1 MSSCRDPE
9 RLNLYSM
16 SFIDPL
22 YPIFLLTGFMVG
34 FGHCIGM
41 CGPIVVSLSLNF
53 KDKNFFIAHMLYNS
67 GRVITYSILG
77 GVMGATGSF
86 TLVASHIA
94 GIQKGAMIF
103 AGILIIIMGLAMS
116 GWISF
121 GNVFGDFYN
130 PGGFVAKGFQRLSRI
145 KSSATYFPIGL
156 LLGLL
161 PCGPVYTALL
171 AAAGAGM
178 KAPGPFEAVIT
189 GMGVMICFG
198 LGTVPALFLV
208 AKLADMGWLKKRE
221 MIYRIGAVLMVAV
234 GIYFV
239 VKGILY

>member
-1 MSSCRDPE
+1 
-9 RLNLYSM
+9 M

-22 YPIFLLTGFMVG
+22 YPVFLATGFAVG

-41 CGPIVVSLSLNF
+41 CGPIVVSLSLNL
-53 KDKNFFIAHMLYNS
+53 KDKNLLLPHLLYNS
-67 GRVITYSILG
+67 GRVVTYGVLG

-94 GIQKGAMIF
+94 EIQKGAMIF
-103 AGILIIIMGLAMS
+103 AGVLIIIMGLAMS

-121 GNVFGDFYN
+121 GQVFGNSYN
-130 PGGFVAKGFQRLSRI
+130 PGGFVSKGFRRLSQI
-145 KSSATYFPIGL
+145 KSPATYFPIGL

-178 KAPGPFEAVIT
+178 EAAGTLDGIIK

-221 MIYRIGAVLMVAV
+221 IIYRIGAVLMVAV
-234 GIYFV
+234 GIYFII
-239 VKGILY
+239 KGIRY

>member
-1 MSSCRDPE
+1 
-9 RLNLYSM
+9 M

-22 YPIFLLTGFMVG
+22 YPVFLATGFAVG

-41 CGPIVVSLSLNF
+41 CGPIVVSLSLNL
-53 KDKNFFIAHMLYNS
+53 KDKNLLIPHLLYNS
-67 GRVITYSILG
+67 GRVVTYGVLG

-86 TLVASHIA
+86 TLVAAHIA
-94 GIQKGAMIF
+94 EIQKGAMIF
-103 AGILIIIMGLAMS
+103 AGVLIIIMGLAMS

-121 GNVFGDFYN
+121 GQVFGNSYN
-130 PGGFVAKGFQRLSRI
+130 PGGFISKGFRRLSQI
-145 KSSATYFPIGL
+145 KSPAVYFPIGL

-178 KAPGPFEAVIT
+178 EAAGTLDGIIK

-198 LGTVPALFLV
+198 LGTVPALFFV
-208 AKLADMGWLKKRE
+208 ANWPIWAG
-221 MIYRIGAVLMVAV
+221 
-234 GIYFV
+234 
-239 VKGILY
+239 

>member
-1 MSSCRDPE
+1 
-9 RLNLYSM
+9 M

-22 YPIFLLTGFMVG
+22 YPVFLATGFAVG

-41 CGPIVVSLSLNF
+41 CGPIVVSLSLNL
-53 KDKNFFIAHMLYNS
+53 KDKNLLLPHLLYNS
-67 GRVITYSILG
+67 GRVVTYGVLG

-86 TLVASHIA
+86 SLVAAHIA
-94 GIQKGAMIF
+94 EIQKGAMVF
-103 AGILIIIMGLAMS
+103 AGVLIIIMGLAMS

-121 GNVFGDFYN
+121 GQVFGNSYN
-130 PGGFVAKGFQRLSRI
+130 PGGFISKGFRRLSQI
-145 KSSATYFPIGL
+145 KSPAAYFPIGL

-178 KAPGPFEAVIT
+178 EAAGTLDGIIK

-208 AKLADMGWLKKRE
+208 AKLADMGWVKKRE
-221 MIYRIGAVLMVAV
+221 IIYRIGAVLMVAV
-234 GIYFV
+234 GIYFII
-239 VKGILY
+239 KGIRY

>member
-1 MSSCRDPE
+1 
-9 RLNLYSM
+9 M

-22 YPIFLLTGFMVG
+22 YPVFLATGFAVG

-41 CGPIVVSLSLNF
+41 CGPIVVSLSLNL
-53 KDKNFFIAHMLYNS
+53 KDKNILLPHLLYNS
-67 GRVITYSILG
+67 GRVITYGVLG

-86 TLVASHIA
+86 TLVAAHIA
-94 GIQKGAMIF
+94 EIQKGAMIF
-103 AGILIIIMGLAMS
+103 AGVLIIIMGLAMS

-121 GNVFGDFYN
+121 GQVFGNSYN
-130 PGGFVAKGFQRLSRI
+130 PGGFVSKGFRRLSQI
-145 KSSATYFPIGL
+145 KSPAAYFPIGL

-178 KAPGPFEAVIT
+178 EAAGTLDGIIK

-221 MIYRIGAVLMVAV
+221 IIYRIGAVLMVAV
-234 GIYFV
+234 GIYFII
-239 VKGILY
+239 KGIRY

>member
-1 MSSCRDPE
+1 
-9 RLNLYSM
+9 M

-22 YPIFLLTGFMVG
+22 YPVFLATGFAVG

-41 CGPIVVSLSLNF
+41 CGPIVVSLSLNL
-53 KDKNFFIAHMLYNS
+53 KDKSILIPHLLYNS
-67 GRVITYSILG
+67 GRVVTYGVLG

-86 TLVASHIA
+86 TLVAAHIA
-94 GIQKGAMIF
+94 EIQKGAMIF

-121 GNVFGDFYN
+121 GQVFGDSYN
-130 PGGFVAKGFQRLSRI
+130 PGGFVSKGFRRLSQI
-145 KSSATYFPIGL
+145 KSPAAYFPIGL

-178 KAPGPFEAVIT
+178 NAAGTLEAIIK

-221 MIYRIGAVLMVAV
+221 IIYRIGAVLMVAV
-234 GIYFV
+234 GIYFII
-239 VKGILY
+239 KGIRY

>member
-1 MSSCRDPE
+1 
-9 RLNLYSM
+9 M

-22 YPIFLLTGFMVG
+22 YPIFLATGFTVG

-41 CGPIVVSLSLNF
+41 CGPIVVSLSLNLKAKKF
-53 KDKNFFIAHMLYNS
+53 VIPHLLYNA
-67 GRVITYSILG
+67 GRVVTYSLLG
-77 GVMGATGSF
+77 GIMGATGSF
-86 TLVASHIA
+86 TLVAAHIA

-121 GNVFGDFYN
+121 GNVFGDSYH
-130 PGGFVAKGFQRLSRI
+130 PGGMISRGFRRLSQV
-145 KSSATYFPIGL
+145 KTAAAYFPIGL

-178 KAPGPFEAVIT
+178 KAADPAEAIIR
-189 GMGVMICFG
+189 GMGVMLCFG

-208 AKLADMGWLKKRE
+208 AKLADMGWLKKRVL
-221 MIYRIGAVLMVAV
+221 IYRIGAILMVAV

-239 VKGILY
+239 IKGIRY